1 MKFKFLG
8 TPECPEEIM
17 VRDVVFPV
25 GEYVEVEDGEFAR
38 KLSRLPYFAD
48 DVEDAEVIEPPK
60 RRGRKPKVQDAED
73 GE

>member
-8 TPECPEEIM
+8 TPDQPDEITF
-17 VRDVVFPV
+17 RDVVFPV
-25 GEYVEVEDGEFAR
+25 GVPVEVTDVDFIR

-48 DVEDAEVIEPPK
+48 DIDDAEVVK
-60 RRGRKPKVQDAED
+60 KRGRTRKVKNDQD